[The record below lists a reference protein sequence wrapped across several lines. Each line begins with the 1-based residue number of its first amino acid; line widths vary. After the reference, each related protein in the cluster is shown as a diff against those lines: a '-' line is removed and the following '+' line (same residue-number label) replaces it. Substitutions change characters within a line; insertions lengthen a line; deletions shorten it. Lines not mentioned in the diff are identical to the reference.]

1 MATYSVFIG
10 LKDASGSFVPNADAI
25 ALFLCAGYDSP
36 SSENTVIVSDMSQT
50 YTSTEYG
57 AHLVLAFRDPNAQVT
72 STFDEYGFNSEEG
85 SEADY
90 NETIQGIKQL
100 DLSSLPG
107 YNSEMGSISD
117 FTKFIDYESLAFG
130 YSVSEGDDV
139 RFEITIGGGSS
150 ENPTVTYEAG
160 SEYTVEPASPI
171 TVSGDINLV
180 VTLNDGYKWDDV
192 AQIIT
197 IDGNEITGTVSEK
210 TCTFA
215 LTTTNVG
222 TGGAITWGL
231 HFSVVQP
238 PSEERVD
245 FFTIYEP
252 TNDNM
257 KKINDAIFINAAD
270 GTTIN
275 VQQYFSSYKKFYC
288 KIPVAG
294 YKPLKGGRYDF
305 GEQAPYVK
313 EHTIVVDCGS
323 VEIPEQNQSLLD
335 YSPFSRLTIYL
346 PFIGFQ
352 ELDDKVVVGHTLKV
366 QYAVDV
372 LSGRCLA
379 QLFVDSTDLKSCF
392 AEYGGT
398 IAADEIFGTDN
409 GYNYYGAYELMT
421 TMQLGELSCY
431 VLIHTKIPLEGDI
444 VNYKG
449 LPTNEIVRV
458 GDVTG
463 FVKYSSIHVDGMT
476 ATDSEKSEIE
486 SLLMSGIF
494 V

>member
-1 MATYSVFIG
+1 MATYNVFTP
-10 LKDASGSFVPNADAI
+10 LKDASGSTVSNSDAI

-36 SSENTVIVSDMSQT
+36 SAENTIIVSDMSQA
-50 YTSTEYG
+50 YTSTESG
-57 AHLVLAFRDPNAQVT
+57 AHLVIAFRNSNAEVT
-72 STFDEYGFNSEEG
+72 SSFSDYGFDSTSSSEI
-85 SEADY
+85 SD
-90 NETIQGIKQL
+90 TIDAIKQL

-107 YNSEMGSISD
+107 YKSEMGSISN
-117 FTKFIDYESLAFG
+117 FTKFVDYENLVFG
-130 YSVSEGDDV
+130 YMVQDNDNV
-139 RFEITIGGGSS
+139 RIELTIGGGSS
-150 ENPTVTYEAG
+150 ESPTVTYEAG

-197 IDGNEITGTVSEK
+197 IGENEITGTVSEK
-210 TCTFA
+210 TCTFT
-215 LTTTNVG
+215 LTTVNVG

-252 TNDNM
+252 TNANM
-257 KKINDAIFINAAD
+257 KKINDTIFINAGD
-270 GTTIN
+270 STTVN
-275 VQQYFSSYKKFYC
+275 VLQYFSSYKKFYC
-288 KIPVAG
+288 KIPVTG
-294 YKPLKGGRYDF
+294 YKQLKGGRYDF

-323 VEIPEQNQSLLD
+323 VEIAEHYQSLLD

-352 ELDDKVVVGHTLKV
+352 ELDDKLVVGHTLKV
-366 QYAVDV
+366 QYVVDV

-379 QLFVDSTDLKSCF
+379 QLYVDSIELKSCI

-398 IAADEIFGTDN
+398 IAADEMFGGDS

-449 LPTNEIVRV
+449 LPTNEIIKV
-458 GDVTG
+458 GDVSG
-463 FVKYSSIHVDGMT
+463 FIKYSSIHVDGMT
-476 ATDSEKSEIE
+476 ATDVEKSEIE

>member
-1 MATYSVFIG
+1 M
-10 LKDASGSFVPNADAI
+10 
-25 ALFLCAGYDSP
+25 
-36 SSENTVIVSDMSQT
+36 
-50 YTSTEYG
+50 
-57 AHLVLAFRDPNAQVT
+57 
-72 STFDEYGFNSEEG
+72 
-85 SEADY
+85 
-90 NETIQGIKQL
+90 
-100 DLSSLPG
+100 
-107 YNSEMGSISD
+107 YNSILVVIRNS
-117 FTKFIDYESLAFG
+117 
-130 YSVSEGDDV
+130 
-139 RFEITIGGGSS
+139 
-150 ENPTVTYEAG
+150 TVTYEAG
-160 SEYTVEPASPI
+160 SEYTVEPVSPI
-171 TVSGDINLV
+171 TVSGDTNLV
-180 VTLNDGYKWDDV
+180 VTLNEGYKWDDV
-192 AQIIT
+192 SQIIT

-215 LTTTNVG
+215 LTTANVG

-252 TNDNM
+252 TNANM

-323 VEIPEQNQSLLD
+323 VEIPEQYHSLLD

-346 PFIGFQ
+346 PFVGFQ
-352 ELDDKVVVGHTLKV
+352 ELDDKLVVGHTLKV
-366 QYAVDV
+366 QYTVDV

-379 QLFVDSTDLKSCF
+379 QLYVDSIDLKSCF

-421 TMQLGELSCY
+421 TLQLGELSCY
-431 VLIHTKIPLEGDI
+431 VLIHTKMPLEGDI

-449 LPTNEIVRV
+449 LPTNEIVKV
-458 GDVTG
+458 GDVAG

>member
-1 MATYSVFIG
+1 MATYNVFIG
-10 LKDASGSFVPNADAI
+10 LKDATDSYVANSDAI
-25 ALFLCAGYDSP
+25 ALFLCAGYAAP
-36 SSENTVIVSDMSQT
+36 STENTVIVSNMTQE

-72 STFDEYGFNSEEG
+72 STFDNYGFNSEEY

-90 NETIQGIKQL
+90 NETIQGIKKL
-100 DLSSLPG
+100 DLSSLAG
-107 YNSEMGSISD
+107 YDSEMGSISD
-117 FTKFIDYESLAFG
+117 FTKFYDYHSYAFG
-130 YSVSEGDDV
+130 YSVHDGDTV
-139 RFEITIGGGSS
+139 SFEITIGGGSS
-150 ENPTVTYEAG
+150 ESPTVTYEVG

-171 TVSGDINLV
+171 TVSGDVNLV
-180 VTLNDGYKWDDV
+180 VTLNEGYKWDD
-192 AQIIT
+192 ATQIIT
-197 IDGNEITGTVSEK
+197 IDGNEITGTVSEN

-252 TNDNM
+252 TNENM
-257 KKINDAIFINAAD
+257 QKINDAIFINGGD
-270 GTTIN
+270 GTTKN
-275 VQQYFSSYKKFYC
+275 VLQYFSSYKKFYC

-294 YKPLKGGRYDF
+294 YKQLKGGRYDF

-323 VEIPEQNQSLLD
+323 VEITEQYQSLLD

-352 ELDDKVVVGHTLKV
+352 DLDDKLVVGHTLKV
-366 QYAVDV
+366 QYVVDV

-379 QLFVDSTDLKSCF
+379 QLYIDSIDLNSCF
-392 AEYGGT
+392 AEYAGT
-398 IAADEIFGTDN
+398 IAADEMFGGDD
-409 GYNYYGAYELMT
+409 GYSYHGTYELMT
-421 TMQLGELSCY
+421 TLQLGELSCY

-444 VNYKG
+444 GNYKG
-449 LPTNEIVRV
+449 LPTNEIVKV

-463 FVKYSSIHVDGMT
+463 FIQYSSIHVDGMT
-476 ATDSEKSEIE
+476 ATDVEKSEIE
-486 SLLMSGIF
+486 RLLMSGIF

>member
-1 MATYSVFIG
+1 MGSYSVFIG
-10 LKDASGSFVPNADAI
+10 LKDASGSSIPNRDAI
-25 ALFLCAGYDSP
+25 AIFSCAGYNTL
-36 SSENTVIVSDMSQT
+36 SSENTVIVSDTSQN
-50 YTSTEYG
+50 YTSSEYS
-57 AHLVLAFRDPNAQVT
+57 AHLVLAFRNSNAQVM
-72 STFDEYGFNSEEG
+72 SSFDEYGFNSESFVENTTTAIH
-85 SEADY
+85 E
-90 NETIQGIKQL
+90 IKEL
-100 DLSSLPG
+100 DLSSLAG
-107 YNSEMGSISD
+107 YNTEMGSISD
-117 FTKFIDYESLAFG
+117 FTKFIDYDSGSFG
-130 YSVSEGDDV
+130 YIVSDGDNV
-139 RFEITIGGGSS
+139 RFEITIGGGIS
-150 ENPTVTYEAG
+150 ESPTVTYEAG
-160 SEYTVEPASPI
+160 SEYTVEPASPF
-171 TVSGDINLV
+171 TVSGNVNLV

-197 IDGNEITGTVSEK
+197 IDGNEITGTVSEN
-210 TCTFA
+210 TCTFT
-215 LTTTNVG
+215 LTTVNVG

-252 TNDNM
+252 TNENM
-257 KKINDAIFINAAD
+257 QKINDAIFINGGD
-270 GTTIN
+270 GTTKN
-275 VQQYFSSYKKFYC
+275 VLQYFSSYKKFYC

-294 YKPLKGGRYDF
+294 YKQLKGGRYDF

-323 VEIPEQNQSLLD
+323 IEITEQYQSLLD

-352 ELDDKVVVGHTLKV
+352 DLDDKLVVGHTLKV
-366 QYAVDV
+366 QYVVDV

-379 QLFVDSTDLKSCF
+379 QLYVDSIDLKSCF

-398 IAADEIFGTDN
+398 IAADEMFGGDD
-409 GYNYYGAYELMT
+409 GYSYHGTYELMT
-421 TMQLGELSCY
+421 TLQLGELSCY

-444 VNYKG
+444 GNYKG
-449 LPTNEIVRV
+449 LPTNEIVKV

-463 FVKYSSIHVDGMT
+463 FIQYSSIHVDGMT
-476 ATDSEKSEIE
+476 ATDVEKSEIE
-486 SLLMSGIF
+486 RLLMSGIF

>member
-1 MATYSVFIG
+1 MASYNVFIR
-10 LKDASGSFVPNADAI
+10 LKDAGGSFVPNADAI
-25 ALFLCAGYDSP
+25 ALFICAGYDTP
-36 SSENTVIVSDMSQT
+36 SAENTVIVSDKSQS
-50 YTSTEYG
+50 YTSTEND
-57 AHLVLAFRDPNAQVT
+57 AHLVLAFRDTNAQVT
-72 STFDEYGFNSEEG
+72 STFDEFGFNSEE
-85 SEADY
+85 SIEDSD
-90 NETIQGIKQL
+90 TINGIKEL
-100 DLSSLPG
+100 DLSTLLG
-107 YNSEMGSISD
+107 YNAEMGTMSD
-117 FTKFIDYESLAFG
+117 FTKFIDYENLAFG
-130 YSVSEGDDV
+130 YSVNDGDNV
-139 RFEITIGGGSS
+139 NFEITIGGATPSAPS
-150 ENPTVTYEAG
+150 VTYEVG
-160 SEYTVEPASPI
+160 SEYSVTPVSPI
-171 TVSGDINLV
+171 TVTGDINLV
-180 VTLNDGYKWDDV
+180 VTLNNGYKWDDV
-192 AQIIT
+192 AQKIT
-197 IDGNEITGTVSEK
+197 IDNNEITGTVSEK

-231 HFSVVQP
+231 HYSVVQP

-252 TNDNM
+252 TNENM
-257 KKINDAIFINAAD
+257 QKINNAIFINAGD

-275 VQQYFSSYKKFYC
+275 VLQYFSSYKKFYC

-294 YKPLKGGRYDF
+294 YKQLKGGRYDF

-323 VEIPEQNQSLLD
+323 VEIPEQYHSLLD

-352 ELDDKVVVGHTLKV
+352 ELDDKLVVGHTLKV
-366 QYAVDV
+366 QYVVDV

-379 QLFVDSTDLKSCF
+379 QLYVDSTDLQSCF

-421 TMQLGELSCY
+421 TLQLGELSCY
-431 VLIHTKIPLEGDI
+431 VLIHTKMPLEGDI

>member
-1 MATYSVFIG
+1 MATYSVNIS
-10 LKDASGSFVPNADAI
+10 LKDSAGSFVANSNAIVIFAN
-25 ALFLCAGYDSP
+25 CGYNSMDNT
-36 SSENTVIVSDMSQT
+36 NTVIASDSSQT
-50 YTSTEYG
+50 LSSEEN
-57 AHLVLAFRDPNAQVT
+57 LAKLIFAFSSETAEIT
-72 STFDEYGFNSEEG
+72 STFYEYGFDSTTPDEDITDTVDELQ
-85 SEADY
+85 A
-90 NETIQGIKQL
+90 L
-100 DLSSLPG
+100 DISTLPG
-107 YNSEMGSISD
+107 YTEDMGNISN
-117 FTKFIDYESLAFG
+117 FKKFVVYSNLAFG
-130 YSVSEGDDV
+130 YFINDGDSVA
-139 RFEITIGGGSS
+139 FEVTIGGVTPTA
-150 ENPTVTYEAG
+150 PTVTYEAG
-160 SEYTVEPASPI
+160 SEYNVTPASPI
-171 TVSGDINLV
+171 TVSGDVNLV

-192 AQIIT
+192 AQKIT

-252 TNDNM
+252 TDANM

-275 VQQYFSSYKKFYC
+275 VLHYFSSYKKFYC
-288 KIPVAG
+288 KIPVDG
-294 YKPLKGGRYDF
+294 YKQLKGGAYNF

-323 VEIPEQNQSLLD
+323 VEITEQYHSLLD

-352 ELDDKVVVGHTLKV
+352 DLDDKLVVGHTLKV
-366 QYAVDV
+366 QYVVDV

-379 QLFVDSTDLKSCF
+379 QLYIDSTDLQSCF

-398 IAADEIFGTDN
+398 IAADEIFGSDN
-409 GYNYYGAYELMT
+409 GYDYYGAYELMT
-421 TMQLGELSCY
+421 TLQLGELSCY

-449 LPTNEIVRV
+449 LPTNEIVKV

-463 FVKYSSIHVDGMT
+463 FIKYSSIHVDGMT
-476 ATDSEKSEIE
+476 ATDIEKDEIE

>member
-1 MATYSVFIG
+1 MATYNVFTP
-10 LKDASGSFVPNADAI
+10 LKDASGSTVSNSDAI
-25 ALFLCAGYDSP
+25 ALFLCAGYDNP
-36 SSENTVIVSDMSQT
+36 SAENTIIVSDMSQA
-50 YTSTEYG
+50 YTSTEFV
-57 AHLVLAFRDPNAQVT
+57 AHLVLAFRNSTAEVT
-72 STFDEYGFNSEEG
+72 SSFSDYGFDSTSSSER
-85 SEADY
+85 S
-90 NETIQGIKQL
+90 ETIDAIKQL
-100 DLSSLPG
+100 DLSSLHG
-107 YNSEMGSISD
+107 YKSEMGSISD
-117 FTKFIDYESLAFG
+117 FTKFVDYENLIFG
-130 YSVSEGDDV
+130 YMVHDNDNV
-139 RFEITIGGGSS
+139 RIEITVDGGSS
-150 ENPTVTYEAG
+150 GSPTVTYEVG
-160 SEYTVEPASPI
+160 SEYTVEPVSPI

-192 AQIIT
+192 TQIIT

-215 LTTTNVG
+215 LTTANVG

-252 TNDNM
+252 TNANM
-257 KKINDAIFINAAD
+257 KKINDTIFINAGD
-270 GTTIN
+270 SNTVN
-275 VQQYFSSYKKFYC
+275 VLQYFSSYKKFYC

-294 YKPLKGGRYDF
+294 YKQLKGGRYDF

-313 EHTIVVDCGS
+313 DHTIIVDCGS
-323 VEIPEQNQSLLD
+323 VEIAEHYQSLLD

-352 ELDDKVVVGHTLKV
+352 ELDDKLVVGHTLKV
-366 QYAVDV
+366 QYVVDV

-379 QLFVDSTDLKSCF
+379 QLYVDSTELKSCI

-398 IAADEIFGTDN
+398 IAADEMFGGDS

-421 TMQLGELSCY
+421 TLQLGELSCY

-449 LPTNEIVRV
+449 LPTNEIVKV
-458 GDVTG
+458 GDVSG
-463 FVKYSSIHVDGMT
+463 FIKYSSIHVDGMT
-476 ATDSEKSEIE
+476 ATDVEKSEIE
-486 SLLMSGIF
+486 SLLLSGIF

>member
-36 SSENTVIVSDMSQT
+36 SAENTVIVSDTPQS
-50 YTSTEYG
+50 YTSTEYN
-57 AHLVLAFRDPNAQVT
+57 AHLVLAFRDSNAKVT

-85 SEADY
+85 SEFSDTVDA
-90 NETIQGIKQL
+90 IKQL
-100 DLSSLPG
+100 DLSTLAG
-107 YNSEMGSISD
+107 YSAEMGAISD
-117 FTKFIDYESLAFG
+117 FTKIIDYESLAFG
-130 YSVSEGDDV
+130 YSISEGADV
-139 RFEITIGGGSS
+139 RFEITIGGATPSA
-150 ENPTVTYEAG
+150 PTVTYEAG
-160 SEYTVEPASPI
+160 SEYTVEPASPF
-171 TVSGDINLV
+171 TVSGDTNLV
-180 VTLNDGYKWDDV
+180 VTLNEGYKWDD
-192 AQIIT
+192 ATQIIT

-210 TCTFA
+210 ICTFA

-252 TNDNM
+252 TNANM

-288 KIPVAG
+288 NIPVAG
-294 YKPLKGGRYDF
+294 YKQLKGGRYDF

-352 ELDDKVVVGHTLKV
+352 ELDDKLVVGHTLKV
-366 QYAVDV
+366 QYVVDV

-379 QLFVDSTDLKSCF
+379 QLYVDSTDLKSCF

-449 LPTNEIVRV
+449 LPTNEIVKV

>member
-1 MATYSVFIG
+1 MASYSVFIG
-10 LKDASGSFVPNADAI
+10 LKDAGGNYVPNSDAI
-25 ALFLCAGYDSP
+25 ALFLCAGYDAP
-36 SSENTVIVSDMSQT
+36 SAENTVIVSDMSQT
-50 YTSTEYG
+50 YTSTEYA
-57 AHLVLAFRDPNAQVT
+57 AHLVLAFRNSNAEVT
-72 STFDEYGFNSEEG
+72 SSFSDYGFDSTSSSER
-85 SEADY
+85 S
-90 NETIQGIKQL
+90 ETIDAIKQL
-100 DLSSLPG
+100 DLSSLHG
-107 YNSEMGSISD
+107 YKPEMGSISD
-117 FTKFIDYESLAFG
+117 FTKFVDYENLIFG
-130 YSVSEGDDV
+130 YMVHDDDDV
-139 RFEITIGGGSS
+139 RIEITIGGGSVES
-150 ENPTVTYEAG
+150 PTVTYEVG
-160 SEYTVEPASPI
+160 SEYTVEPVSPI

-180 VTLNDGYKWDDV
+180 VTLKDGYKWDDV
-192 AQIIT
+192 TQIIT

-215 LTTTNVG
+215 LTTANVG

-231 HFSVVQP
+231 HYSFVQP

-252 TNDNM
+252 TNANM

-294 YKPLKGGRYDF
+294 YKQLKGGRYDF

-346 PFIGFQ
+346 PFVGFQ

-366 QYAVDV
+366 QYTVDV

-421 TMQLGELSCY
+421 NMQLGELSCY

>member
-1 MATYSVFIG
+1 MGSYNVFIG
-10 LKDASGSFVPNADAI
+10 LKDASGSSIPNRDAI
-25 ALFLCAGYDSP
+25 AIFSCAGYNTL
-36 SSENTVIVSDMSQT
+36 SSENTVIVSDIAQN
-50 YTSTEYG
+50 YTSNEYT
-57 AHLVLAFRDPNAQVT
+57 AHLVLAFRNSNAQVT
-72 STFDEYGFNSEEG
+72 SSFDEYGFS
-85 SEADY
+85 
-90 NETIQGIKQL
+90 NEMFVEDTSTAIHEIKEL
-100 DLSSLPG
+100 DLSSLAG
-107 YNSEMGSISD
+107 YNTEMGSMSD
-117 FTKFIDYESLAFG
+117 FTKFIDYESGSFG
-130 YSVSEGDDV
+130 YIVSDGDNV
-139 RFEITIGGGSS
+139 RFDITIGGGIS
-150 ENPTVTYEAG
+150 ESPTVTYEAG
-160 SEYTVEPASPI
+160 SEYTVKPTSPF
-171 TVSGDINLV
+171 TVSEDVNLV

-215 LTTTNVG
+215 LTTDNVG
-222 TGGAITWGL
+222 TGGDITWGL

-238 PSEERVD
+238 PSEERID

-252 TNDNM
+252 TNENM
-257 KKINDAIFINAAD
+257 QKINDAIFINGGD
-270 GTTIN
+270 GTTKN
-275 VQQYFSSYKKFYC
+275 VLQYFSSYKKFYC

-294 YKPLKGGRYDF
+294 YKQLKGGRYDF

-323 VEIPEQNQSLLD
+323 VEITEQYQSLLD

-352 ELDDKVVVGHTLKV
+352 DLDDKLVVGHTLKV
-366 QYAVDV
+366 QYVVDV

-379 QLFVDSTDLKSCF
+379 QLYVDSIDLKSCF

-398 IAADEIFGTDN
+398 IAADEMFGGDD
-409 GYNYYGAYELMT
+409 GYSYHGTYELMT
-421 TMQLGELSCY
+421 TLQLGELSCY

-449 LPTNEIVRV
+449 LPTNEIVKV

-463 FVKYSSIHVDGMT
+463 FIQYSSIHVDGMT
-476 ATDSEKSEIE
+476 ATDVEKREIE

>member
-1 MATYSVFIG
+1 MATYNVFIG
-10 LKDASGSFVPNADAI
+10 LKDASDSYVPNSDAI
-25 ALFLCAGYDSP
+25 ALFLCAGYNPP
-36 SSENTVIVSDMSQT
+36 SAENTVIVSNMTQE
-50 YTSTEYG
+50 YTSSEYG

-72 STFDEYGFNSEEG
+72 STFDEYGFNSEDG
-85 SEADY
+85 TEADY
-90 NETIQGIKQL
+90 NETIKGIKQL
-100 DLSSLPG
+100 DLSSLAG
-107 YNSEMGSISD
+107 YDAEMGSMSD
-117 FTKFIDYESLAFG
+117 FTKFIEYRSLAFG
-130 YSVSEGDDV
+130 YSVSDGDTV
-139 RFEITIGGGSS
+139 SFEITIGGGSS
-150 ENPTVTYEAG
+150 ESPTVTYEVG
-160 SEYTVEPASPI
+160 SEYTVEPTSPI
-171 TVSGDINLV
+171 TVSGDVDLV
-180 VTLNDGYKWDDV
+180 ITLNDGYKWDDV
-192 AQIIT
+192 TQIIT
-197 IDGNEITGTVSEK
+197 IDENEITGTVDEN

-215 LTTTNVG
+215 LTTDNVG
-222 TGGAITWGL
+222 TGGDITWGL

-252 TNDNM
+252 TNANM
-257 KKINDAIFINAAD
+257 QKINDAIFINAAD

-275 VQQYFSSYKKFYC
+275 VLHYFSSYKKFYC
-288 KIPVAG
+288 KIPIAG
-294 YKPLKGGRYDF
+294 YKQLKGGAYDF

-323 VEIPEQNQSLLD
+323 VEISEQYQSLLD

-352 ELDDKVVVGHTLKV
+352 ELDDKLVVGHTLKV
-366 QYAVDV
+366 QYVVDV

-379 QLFVDSTDLKSCF
+379 QLYVDSSDLQSCF

-398 IAADEIFGTDN
+398 IAADEIFGSDS
-409 GYNYYGAYELMT
+409 GYEYYGAYELMT
-421 TMQLGELSCY
+421 TLQLGELSCY

-444 VNYKG
+444 VDYKG
-449 LPTNEIVRV
+449 LPTNEIIKV
-458 GDVTG
+458 GDVSG

>member
-1 MATYSVFIG
+1 MASYNVFIP
-10 LKDASGSFVPNADAI
+10 LKDASGSTVSNSDAI
-25 ALFLCAGYDSP
+25 ALFLCAEYDPP
-36 SSENTVIVSDMSQT
+36 SSGNTVIVSDMSQN
-50 YTSTEYG
+50 YTSNDYV
-57 AHLVLAFRDPNAQVT
+57 AHLVLAFRNSNAEVT
-72 STFDEYGFNSEEG
+72 SSFSDYGFDSSSGDERT
-85 SEADY
+85 
-90 NETIQGIKQL
+90 ETINAIKQL
-100 DLSSLPG
+100 DLSSLHG
-107 YNSEMGSISD
+107 YKSEMGSISD
-117 FTKFIDYESLAFG
+117 FTKFVDYKNTIFG
-130 YSVSEGDDV
+130 YMVQDNDNV
-139 RFEITIGGGSS
+139 TIEITVDGASSGS
-150 ENPTVTYEAG
+150 PTVTYETG

-215 LTTTNVG
+215 LTTANVG

-252 TNDNM
+252 TNANM
-257 KKINDAIFINAAD
+257 KKINDTIFINAGD
-270 GTTIN
+270 SNTVN
-275 VQQYFSSYKKFYC
+275 VLQYFSSYKKFYC
-288 KIPVAG
+288 KIPVTG
-294 YKPLKGGRYDF
+294 YKQLKGGRYDF

-323 VEIPEQNQSLLD
+323 VEIAEHYQSLLD

-352 ELDDKVVVGHTLKV
+352 ELDDKLVVGHTLKV
-366 QYAVDV
+366 QYVVDV

-379 QLFVDSTDLKSCF
+379 QLYVDSTELKSCI

-398 IAADEIFGTDN
+398 IAADEMFGGDS

-449 LPTNEIVRV
+449 LPTNEIVKV
-458 GDVTG
+458 GDVSG
-463 FVKYSSIHVDGMT
+463 FIKYSSIHVDGMT
-476 ATDSEKSEIE
+476 ATDVEKSEIE

>member
-10 LKDASGSFVPNADAI
+10 LKDASGSFVPNSDAI
-25 ALFLCAGYDSP
+25 ALFLCAGYQPP
-36 SSENTVIVSDMSQT
+36 SAENTIIVSDTSQT
-50 YTSTEYG
+50 YTSTEYA
-57 AHLVLAFRDPNAQVT
+57 AHLVLAFRDSNAQVT
-72 STFDEYGFNSEEG
+72 STFNEFGFDSEESG
-85 SEADY
+85 SEYSETADL
-90 NETIQGIKQL
+90 IKQL
-100 DLSSLPG
+100 DLSTLPG
-107 YNSEMGSISD
+107 YNPEMGNMGD
-117 FTKFIDYESLAFG
+117 FTKFVDYENIAFG
-130 YSVSEGDDV
+130 YSIYDDADV
-139 RFEITIGGGSS
+139 RFEITIGGGSGES
-150 ENPTVTYEAG
+150 PTVTYEAG

-171 TVSGDINLV
+171 TVSGDVNLV
-180 VTLNDGYKWDDV
+180 VTLNEGYKWDDV
-192 AQIIT
+192 SQIIT

-210 TCTFA
+210 TCTFTLSTA
-215 LTTTNVG
+215 NVG

-252 TNDNM
+252 TNANM

-294 YKPLKGGRYDF
+294 YKQLKGGRYDF

-323 VEIPEQNQSLLD
+323 VEIPEQYQSLLD

-346 PFIGFQ
+346 PFVGFQ
-352 ELDDKVVVGHTLKV
+352 ELDDKLVVGHTLKV
-366 QYAVDV
+366 QYTVDV

-431 VLIHTKIPLEGDI
+431 VLIHTKMPLEGDI

-449 LPTNEIVRV
+449 LPTNEIVKV

-476 ATDSEKSEIE
+476 ATDVEKDEIE

>member
-10 LKDASGSFVPNADAI
+10 LKDAGGSFVPNADAI
-25 ALFLCAGYDSP
+25 ALFLCSGYQPP
-36 SSENTVIVSDMSQT
+36 SNENTVIVSDMSQT
-50 YTSTEYG
+50 YTSTEYT
-57 AHLVLAFRDPNAQVT
+57 AHLVLAFRDSNAQVT
-72 STFDEYGFNSEEG
+72 STFDEYGFNSEEP
-85 SEADY
+85 SEY
-90 NETIQGIKQL
+90 SEILPYIKQL
-100 DLSSLPG
+100 DLASLPG
-107 YNSEMGSISD
+107 YNSEMGSMSD
-117 FTKFIDYESLAFG
+117 FTKFIDYQSLVFG

-180 VTLNDGYKWDDV
+180 ITLNDGYKWDDV

-210 TCTFA
+210 TCTFI

-222 TGGAITWGL
+222 TGGVITWGL

-252 TNDNM
+252 TNENM
-257 KKINDAIFINAAD
+257 QKINDAIFINAGD
-270 GTTIN
+270 GTTKN
-275 VQQYFSSYKKFYC
+275 VLQYFSSYKKFYC

-335 YSPFSRLTIYL
+335 YSPFSRLTIQL

-352 ELDDKVVVGHTLKV
+352 ELDDKLVVGHTLKV
-366 QYAVDV
+366 QYVVDV

-449 LPTNEIVRV
+449 LPTNEIVKV
-458 GDVTG
+458 GDVSG

>member
-25 ALFLCAGYDSP
+25 ALFLCAGYNPP
-36 SSENTVIVSDMSQT
+36 SAENTVIVSDMSQT
-50 YTSTEYG
+50 YTSTEYV
-57 AHLVLAFRDPNAQVT
+57 AHLVLAFRDSNAQVT

-107 YNSEMGSISD
+107 YNSEMGSMSD
-117 FTKFIDYESLAFG
+117 FTKFIDYESLIFG
-130 YSVSEGDDV
+130 YSVHEDDDV

-150 ENPTVTYEAG
+150 ESPVVTYEAG
-160 SEYTVEPASPI
+160 SGYTVEPVSPI
-171 TVSGDINLV
+171 TVSGYVDLV
-180 VTLNDGYKWDDV
+180 ITLNEGYKWDDV
-192 AQIIT
+192 SQIIT
-197 IDGNEITGTVSEK
+197 IDGNEITGTVSGN
-210 TCTFA
+210 TCTFTLA
-215 LTTTNVG
+215 TENVG

-231 HFSVVQP
+231 HYSVVQP

-252 TNDNM
+252 TNENM
-257 KKINDAIFINAAD
+257 QKINDAIFINAAD

-323 VEIPEQNQSLLD
+323 VEIPEQYQSLLD

-346 PFIGFQ
+346 PFVGFQ
-352 ELDDKVVVGHTLKV
+352 ELDDKLVVGHTLKV
-366 QYAVDV
+366 QYTVDV

-379 QLFVDSTDLKSCF
+379 QLYVDSTDLKSCF

-431 VLIHTKIPLEGDI
+431 VLIHTKMPLEGDI

-449 LPTNEIVRV
+449 LPTNEIVKV

>member
-1 MATYSVFIG
+1 MASYSVFIG
-10 LKDASGSFVPNADAI
+10 LKDASGSYVPNADAI
-25 ALFLCAGYDSP
+25 ALFLCAGYDAP
-36 SSENTVIVSDMSQT
+36 SAENTVIVSDMSQT
-50 YTSTEYG
+50 YTSTEYF

-72 STFDEYGFNSEEG
+72 STFDEFGFSSEEYG
-85 SEADY
+85 SEFS
-90 NETIQGIKQL
+90 ETIDGIKQL

-107 YNSEMGSISD
+107 YNAEMGTISD
-117 FTKFIDYESLAFG
+117 FTKFLDYESIAFG
-130 YSVSEGDDV
+130 YSIYDDADV

-150 ENPTVTYEAG
+150 ESPTVTYEAG

-171 TVSGDINLV
+171 TVSGDTNLV
-180 VTLNDGYKWDDV
+180 VTLNEGYKWDDV
-192 AQIIT
+192 TQIIT

-215 LTTTNVG
+215 LTTANVG

-252 TNDNM
+252 TNANM

-294 YKPLKGGRYDF
+294 YKQLKGGRYDF

-352 ELDDKVVVGHTLKV
+352 ELDDKLVVGHTLRV
-366 QYAVDV
+366 QYVVDV

-379 QLFVDSTDLKSCF
+379 QLFVDKTDLQSCF

-431 VLIHTKIPLEGDI
+431 VLIHTKISLEGDI

>member
-10 LKDASGSFVPNADAI
+10 LKDASGSFVPNSDAI
-25 ALFLCAGYDSP
+25 ALFLCAGYDAP
-36 SSENTVIVSDMSQT
+36 SAENTVIVSDTPQS
-50 YTSTEYG
+50 YTSTEYV
-57 AHLVLAFRDPNAQVT
+57 AHLVLAFRDTNAQVT
-72 STFDEYGFNSEEG
+72 STFNEFGFDSEESG
-85 SEADY
+85 SEAG
-90 NETIQGIKQL
+90 ETIDAIKQL

-107 YNSEMGSISD
+107 YNSEMGSMSN
-117 FTKFIDYESLAFG
+117 FTKFIDYESLIFG
-130 YSVSEGDDV
+130 YSVSEGADV

-150 ENPTVTYEAG
+150 ESPTVSYEAG

-171 TVSGDINLV
+171 TVSGDVNLV

-192 AQIIT
+192 SQIIT

-252 TNDNM
+252 TNANM

-313 EHTIVVDCGS
+313 EHTIIVDCGS

-366 QYAVDV
+366 QYVVDV

-431 VLIHTKIPLEGDI
+431 VLIHTKIALEGDI

-449 LPTNEIVRV
+449 LPTNEIVKV

-463 FVKYSSIHVDGMT
+463 FIKYSSIHVDGMT

-486 SLLMSGIF
+486 SLLLSGIF

>member
-1 MATYSVFIG
+1 MATFSVFIG
-10 LKDASGSFVPNADAI
+10 LKDAGGSFVPNADAI
-25 ALFLCAGYDSP
+25 ALFLCAGYDTP
-36 SSENTVIVSDMSQT
+36 STENTVIVSDTPQS
-50 YTSTEYG
+50 YTNTENS
-57 AHLVLAFRDPNAQVT
+57 AHLVLAFRDSNAQVT
-72 STFDEYGFNSEEG
+72 STFDEFGFNSEEG
-85 SEADY
+85 SEY
-90 NETIQGIKQL
+90 SETVDAIKQL

-107 YNSEMGSISD
+107 YSAEMGSISD
-117 FTKFIDYESLAFG
+117 FTKVIDYESLAFG
-130 YSVSEGDDV
+130 YSISEGDDV
-139 RFEITIGGGSS
+139 RFEITIGGAT
-150 ENPTVTYEAG
+150 PTASIVTYESG
-160 SEYTVEPASPI
+160 SEYTVEPVSPI
-171 TVSGDINLV
+171 TVSGDVNLV

-192 AQIIT
+192 TQIIT

-231 HFSVVQP
+231 HYSVVQP

-252 TNDNM
+252 TNANM

-294 YKPLKGGRYDF
+294 YKQLKGGRYDF

-323 VEIPEQNQSLLD
+323 VEIPEQYQSLLD

-346 PFIGFQ
+346 PFVGFQ
-352 ELDDKVVVGHTLKV
+352 ELDDKLVVGHTLKV
-366 QYAVDV
+366 QYVVDV

-421 TMQLGELSCY
+421 TLQLGELSCY

-476 ATDSEKSEIE
+476 ATDAEKSEIE

>member
-1 MATYSVFIG
+1 MASYSVFIG
-10 LKDASGSFVPNADAI
+10 LKDASGSFIPNADAI
-25 ALFLCAGYDSP
+25 ALFLCAGYGAP
-36 SSENTVIVSDMSQT
+36 STENTVIVSDVSQT
-50 YTSTEYG
+50 YTSTEYL

-72 STFDEYGFNSEEG
+72 STFDGFGFNSEEG
-85 SEADY
+85 SEDG
-90 NETIQGIKQL
+90 ETIDAIKQL

-107 YNSEMGSISD
+107 YNSEMGSMSD
-117 FTKFIDYESLAFG
+117 FTKFIDYESLIFG
-130 YSVSEGDDV
+130 YSVYEGTDV

-150 ENPTVTYEAG
+150 ESPVVTYEAG

-192 AQIIT
+192 TQIIT

-252 TNDNM
+252 TNANM

-323 VEIPEQNQSLLD
+323 VEIPEQYQSLLD

-346 PFIGFQ
+346 PFVGFQ
-352 ELDDKVVVGHTLKV
+352 ELDDKLVVGHTLKV
-366 QYAVDV
+366 QYTVDV

-379 QLFVDSTDLKSCF
+379 QLFVDRTDLQSCF

-431 VLIHTKIPLEGDI
+431 VLIHTKMPLEGDI

-449 LPTNEIVRV
+449 LPTNEIVKV
-458 GDVTG
+458 GDVSG

-476 ATDSEKSEIE
+476 ATDAEKSEIE
-486 SLLMSGIF
+486 SLLLSGIF

>member
-1 MATYSVFIG
+1 MATYNVFIG
-10 LKDASGSFVPNADAI
+10 LKDASGSFVSNADAI
-25 ALFLCAGYDSP
+25 ALFLCAGYDTP
-36 SSENTVIVSDMSQT
+36 SAENTVVVSDVSQS
-50 YTSTEYG
+50 YTSTEYV
-57 AHLVLAFRDPNAQVT
+57 AHLVLAFRDSNAKVT
-72 STFDEYGFNSEEG
+72 STFNEFGFDSEESG
-85 SEADY
+85 SEAG
-90 NETIQGIKQL
+90 ETIDAIKQL

-107 YNSEMGSISD
+107 YNSEMGSMSN
-117 FTKFIDYESLAFG
+117 FTKFIDYESLIFG
-130 YSVSEGDDV
+130 YSVSEGADV

-180 VTLNDGYKWDDV
+180 VTLNDGYKWDD
-192 AQIIT
+192 ATQIIT

-252 TNDNM
+252 TNANM

-352 ELDDKVVVGHTLKV
+352 ELDDKLVVGHTLKV
-366 QYAVDV
+366 QYIVDV

-379 QLFVDSTDLKSCF
+379 QLFVDRTDLQSCF

-449 LPTNEIVRV
+449 LPTNEIVKV
-458 GDVTG
+458 GDVSG

>member
-1 MATYSVFIG
+1 MASYSVFIG

-25 ALFLCAGYDSP
+25 ALFLCAGYTPP
-36 SSENTVIVSDMSQT
+36 SAENTVIVSDMSQT
-50 YTSTEYG
+50 YTSTEYT
-57 AHLVLAFRDPNAQVT
+57 AHLVLAFRDSNAQVT
-72 STFDEYGFNSEEG
+72 STFDEYGFNSEEP
-85 SEADY
+85 SEY
-90 NETIQGIKQL
+90 SEIIPYIKQL

-107 YNSEMGSISD
+107 YNSEMGSMSD
-117 FTKFIDYESLAFG
+117 FTKFIDYQSPVFG

-139 RFEITIGGGSS
+139 RFEITIGGGS

-160 SEYTVEPASPI
+160 SEYTVEPVSPI
-171 TVSGDINLV
+171 TVSGDVNLV
-180 VTLNDGYKWDDV
+180 VTLNDGYKWDD
-192 AQIIT
+192 ATQIIT

-215 LTTTNVG
+215 LTTANVG

-252 TNDNM
+252 TNANM
-257 KKINDAIFINAAD
+257 TKINDAIFINAAD

-323 VEIPEQNQSLLD
+323 VEIPEQYQSLLD

-346 PFIGFQ
+346 PFVGFQ
-352 ELDDKVVVGHTLKV
+352 ELDDKLVVGHTLKV
-366 QYAVDV
+366 QYTVDV

-379 QLFVDSTDLKSCF
+379 QLYVDSTDLKSCF

-421 TMQLGELSCY
+421 TLQLGELSCY
-431 VLIHTKIPLEGDI
+431 VLIHTKMPLEGDI

-449 LPTNEIVRV
+449 LPTNEIVKV

>member
-1 MATYSVFIG
+1 MASYSVFIG
-10 LKDASGSFVPNADAI
+10 LKDAGDNYVPNSDAI
-25 ALFLCAGYDSP
+25 ALFLCAGYYPP
-36 SSENTVIVSDMSQT
+36 SAENTVIVSDVSQT
-50 YTSTEYG
+50 YTSTEYA

-72 STFDEYGFNSEEG
+72 STFNEFGFDSEESG
-85 SEADY
+85 SEET
-90 NETIQGIKQL
+90 ETIDLIKQL
-100 DLSSLPG
+100 DLSTLPG
-107 YNSEMGSISD
+107 YNPEMGNMGD
-117 FTKFIDYESLAFG
+117 FTKFVDYQSLIFG
-130 YSVSEGDDV
+130 YTIYDDADV

-150 ENPTVTYEAG
+150 ESPTVTYEAG

-171 TVSGDINLV
+171 TVSGYVDLV

-192 AQIIT
+192 SQIIT
-197 IDGNEITGTVSEK
+197 IDGNEITGTVSGN
-210 TCTFA
+210 TCTFT
-215 LTTTNVG
+215 LVTENVG
-222 TGGAITWGL
+222 TGGDITWGL

-252 TNDNM
+252 TNANM
-257 KKINDAIFINAAD
+257 QKINDAIFINAAD

-288 KIPVAG
+288 NIPVAG
-294 YKPLKGGRYDF
+294 YKQLKGGRYDF

-352 ELDDKVVVGHTLKV
+352 ELDDKLVVGHTLKV
-366 QYAVDV
+366 QYVVDV

>member
-10 LKDASGSFVPNADAI
+10 LKDASGSFVPNSDAI
-25 ALFLCAGYDSP
+25 ALFLCAGYNAP
-36 SSENTVIVSDMSQT
+36 SAENTVIVSDVSQT
-50 YTSTEYG
+50 YTSTEYV

-72 STFDEYGFNSEEG
+72 STFDEFGFSSEESG
-85 SEADY
+85 SEFS
-90 NETIQGIKQL
+90 ETIDGIKQL

-107 YNSEMGSISD
+107 YNAEMGTISD
-117 FTKFIDYESLAFG
+117 FTKFLDYQSIAFG
-130 YSVSEGDDV
+130 YSIYDDADV
-139 RFEITIGGGSS
+139 RFEITIGGATPTAS
-150 ENPTVTYEAG
+150 TVTYEAG
-160 SEYTVEPASPI
+160 SEYTVEPSSPI
-171 TVSGDINLV
+171 TVSGDVNLV

-192 AQIIT
+192 TQIIT

-252 TNDNM
+252 TNANM

-294 YKPLKGGRYDF
+294 YKQLKGGRYDF

-352 ELDDKVVVGHTLKV
+352 ELDDKLVVGHTLKV
-366 QYAVDV
+366 QYVVDV

-379 QLFVDSTDLKSCF
+379 QLFVDRTDLQSCF

-449 LPTNEIVRV
+449 LPTNEIVKV

>member
-1 MATYSVFIG
+1 MATYNVFTP
-10 LKDASGSFVPNADAI
+10 LKDASGSTVSNSDAI
-25 ALFLCAGYDSP
+25 ALFLCAGYDNP
-36 SSENTVIVSDMSQT
+36 SAENTIIVSDMSQA
-50 YTSTEYG
+50 YTSTEFV
-57 AHLVLAFRDPNAQVT
+57 AHLVLAFRNSTAEVT
-72 STFDEYGFNSEEG
+72 SSFSDYGFDSTSSSER
-85 SEADY
+85 S
-90 NETIQGIKQL
+90 ETIDAIKQL
-100 DLSSLPG
+100 DLSSLQG
-107 YNSEMGSISD
+107 YKSEMGSISD
-117 FTKFIDYESLAFG
+117 FTKFVDYENLIFG
-130 YSVSEGDDV
+130 YMVHDNDNV
-139 RFEITIGGGSS
+139 RIEITVDGGSS
-150 ENPTVTYEAG
+150 GSPTVTYEVG
-160 SEYTVEPASPI
+160 SEYTVEPVSPI

-180 VTLNDGYKWDDV
+180 VTLNDGYKWDD
-192 AQIIT
+192 ATQIIT

-215 LTTTNVG
+215 LTTANVG

-252 TNDNM
+252 TNANM
-257 KKINDAIFINAAD
+257 KKINDTIFINAGD
-270 GTTIN
+270 SNTVN
-275 VQQYFSSYKKFYC
+275 VLQYFSSYKKFYC

-294 YKPLKGGRYDF
+294 YKQLKGGRYDF

-313 EHTIVVDCGS
+313 EHTIVVDCGG
-323 VEIPEQNQSLLD
+323 VEIAEHYQSLLD

-352 ELDDKVVVGHTLKV
+352 KLDDKLVVGHTLKV
-366 QYAVDV
+366 QYVVDV

-379 QLFVDSTDLKSCF
+379 QLYVDSTELKSCI

-398 IAADEIFGTDN
+398 IAADEMFGGDS

-449 LPTNEIVRV
+449 LPTNEIVKV

-463 FVKYSSIHVDGMT
+463 FIKYSSIHVDGMT
-476 ATDSEKSEIE
+476 ATDVEKSEIE
-486 SLLMSGIF
+486 SLLLSGIF

>member
-10 LKDASGSFVPNADAI
+10 LIDASGSYVPNADAI
-25 ALFLCAGYDSP
+25 ALFLCAGYDPP
-36 SSENTVIVSDMSQT
+36 SAENTVIVSDVSQT
-50 YTSTEYG
+50 YTSTEYA

-72 STFDEYGFNSEEG
+72 STFDEYGFNSEEY
-85 SEADY
+85 SEDDY
-90 NETIQGIKQL
+90 NETIQGIKEL

-107 YNSEMGSISD
+107 YNSEMGSMSD
-117 FTKFIDYESLAFG
+117 FTKFIEYQSLAFG
-130 YSVSEGDDV
+130 YSVYDGTDV
-139 RFEITIGGGSS
+139 RFEITIGGGSGES
-150 ENPTVTYEAG
+150 PTVTYEAG

-171 TVSGDINLV
+171 TVSGDTNLV
-180 VTLNDGYKWDDV
+180 VTLNDGYKWDDDT
-192 AQIIT
+192 QIIT
-197 IDGNEITGTVSEK
+197 IDGNEITGTVSEN

-215 LTTTNVG
+215 LTTANVG

-252 TNDNM
+252 TNANM

-323 VEIPEQNQSLLD
+323 VEIPEQYQSLLD
-335 YSPFSRLTIYL
+335 YSPFSRLIIYL
-346 PFIGFQ
+346 P
-352 ELDDKVVVGHTLKV
+352 LLV
-366 QYAVDV
+366 
-372 LSGRCLA
+372 S
-379 QLFVDSTDLKSCF
+379 KSWM
-392 AEYGGT
+392 
-398 IAADEIFGTDN
+398 I
-409 GYNYYGAYELMT
+409 
-421 TMQLGELSCY
+421 SW
-431 VLIHTKIPLEGDI
+431 
-444 VNYKG
+444 
-449 LPTNEIVRV
+449 
-458 GDVTG
+458 
-463 FVKYSSIHVDGMT
+463 
-476 ATDSEKSEIE
+476 
-486 SLLMSGIF
+486 
-494 V
+494 

>member
-1 MATYSVFIG
+1 MASYNVFIP
-10 LKDASGSFVPNADAI
+10 LKDASGSTVSNSDAI
-25 ALFLCAGYDSP
+25 ALFLCAEYDPP
-36 SSENTVIVSDMSQT
+36 SSGNTVIVSDMSQK
-50 YTSTEYG
+50 YTSNNYV
-57 AHLVLAFRDPNAQVT
+57 AHLVLAFRNSNAQVT
-72 STFDEYGFNSEEG
+72 SSFSDYGFDSSSGDER
-85 SEADY
+85 S
-90 NETIQGIKQL
+90 ETINAIKQL
-100 DLSSLPG
+100 DLSSLHG
-107 YNSEMGSISD
+107 YKSEMGSISD
-117 FTKFIDYESLAFG
+117 FTKFVDYKNTIFG
-130 YSVSEGDDV
+130 YMVHDNDNV
-139 RFEITIGGGSS
+139 RIEITVDGASSGS
-150 ENPTVTYEAG
+150 PTVTYETG

-192 AQIIT
+192 SQIIT

-231 HFSVVQP
+231 HFSVIQP

-252 TNDNM
+252 TNANM
-257 KKINDAIFINAAD
+257 KKINDTIFINAGD
-270 GTTIN
+270 SNTVN
-275 VQQYFSSYKKFYC
+275 VLQYFSSYKKFYC

-294 YKPLKGGRYDF
+294 YKQLKGGRYDF

-323 VEIPEQNQSLLD
+323 VEIAEHYQSLLD

-352 ELDDKVVVGHTLKV
+352 ELDDKLVVGHTLKV
-366 QYAVDV
+366 QYVVDV

-379 QLFVDSTDLKSCF
+379 QLYVDSTELKSCI

-398 IAADEIFGTDN
+398 IAADEMFGGDS

-449 LPTNEIVRV
+449 LPTNEIVKV

-463 FVKYSSIHVDGMT
+463 FIKYSSIHVDGMT
-476 ATDSEKSEIE
+476 ATDVEKSEIE

>member
-1 MATYSVFIG
+1 MATYNVFIG
-10 LKDASGSFVPNADAI
+10 LKDAGGSFIPNSDAI
-25 ALFLCAGYDSP
+25 ALFLCAGYDAP
-36 SSENTVIVSDMSQT
+36 SAENTVIVSDVSQS
-50 YTSTEYG
+50 YTSTEYD
-57 AHLVLAFRDPNAQVT
+57 AHLVLAFRDSNAKVT

-85 SEADY
+85 SEAD
-90 NETIQGIKQL
+90 ETIDAIKQL

-107 YNSEMGSISD
+107 YNSEMGSMSN

-130 YSVSEGDDV
+130 YSVSEGADV

-150 ENPTVTYEAG
+150 ESPTVSYEAG

-192 AQIIT
+192 TQIIT

-215 LTTTNVG
+215 LTTANVG

-252 TNDNM
+252 TNANM
-257 KKINDAIFINAAD
+257 KKINDTIFINAGD
-270 GTTIN
+270 SNTVN
-275 VQQYFSSYKKFYC
+275 VLQYFSSYKKFYC

-294 YKPLKGGRYDF
+294 YKQLKGGRYDF

-323 VEIPEQNQSLLD
+323 VEIAEHYQSLLD
-335 YSPFSRLTIYL
+335 YNPFSRLTIYL

-352 ELDDKVVVGHTLKV
+352 ELDDKLVVGHTLKV
-366 QYAVDV
+366 QYVVDV

-379 QLFVDSTDLKSCF
+379 QLYVDSTELKSCI

-398 IAADEIFGTDN
+398 IAADEMFGGDG

-449 LPTNEIVRV
+449 LPTNEIVKV
-458 GDVTG
+458 GDVAG
-463 FVKYSSIHVDGMT
+463 FIKYSSIHVDGMT
-476 ATDSEKSEIE
+476 ATDIEKSEIE
-486 SLLMSGIF
+486 NLLMSGIF

>member
-1 MATYSVFIG
+1 MANYNVFTP
-10 LKDASGSFVPNADAI
+10 LKDASGSTVSNSDAI
-25 ALFLCAGYDSP
+25 ALFLCAGYDNP
-36 SSENTVIVSDMSQT
+36 SAENTIIVSDMSQA
-50 YTSTEYG
+50 YTSTEFV
-57 AHLVLAFRDPNAQVT
+57 AHLVLAFRNSTAEVT
-72 STFDEYGFNSEEG
+72 SSFSDYGFDSTSSSER
-85 SEADY
+85 S
-90 NETIQGIKQL
+90 ETIDAIKQL
-100 DLSSLPG
+100 DLSSLHG
-107 YNSEMGSISD
+107 YKSEMGSISD
-117 FTKFIDYESLAFG
+117 FTKFVDYENLIFG
-130 YSVSEGDDV
+130 YMVHDNDNV
-139 RFEITIGGGSS
+139 RIEITVDGGSS
-150 ENPTVTYEAG
+150 GSPTVTYEVG
-160 SEYTVEPASPI
+160 SEYTVEPVSPI

-192 AQIIT
+192 TQIIT

-215 LTTTNVG
+215 LTTANVG

-252 TNDNM
+252 TNANM
-257 KKINDAIFINAAD
+257 KKINDTIFINAGD
-270 GTTIN
+270 SNTVN
-275 VQQYFSSYKKFYC
+275 VLQYFSSYKKFYC

-294 YKPLKGGRYDF
+294 YKQLKGGRYDF

-313 EHTIVVDCGS
+313 DHTIIVDCGS
-323 VEIPEQNQSLLD
+323 VEIAEHYQSLLD
-335 YSPFSRLTIYL
+335 YSPFRRLTIYL

-352 ELDDKVVVGHTLKV
+352 ELDDKLVVGHTLKV
-366 QYAVDV
+366 QYVVDV

-379 QLFVDSTDLKSCF
+379 QLYVDSTELKSCI

-398 IAADEIFGTDN
+398 IAADEMFGGDS

-449 LPTNEIVRV
+449 LPTNEIVKV

-463 FVKYSSIHVDGMT
+463 FIKYSSIHVDGMT
-476 ATDSEKSEIE
+476 ATDIEKSEIE

>member
-1 MATYSVFIG
+1 MASFNVFIG
-10 LKDASGSFVPNADAI
+10 LKDAGGSFVPNSDAI
-25 ALFLCAGYDSP
+25 ALFLCAGYDTP
-36 SSENTVIVSDMSQT
+36 STENTVIVSDTPQS
-50 YTSTEYG
+50 YTSTENS
-57 AHLVLAFRDPNAQVT
+57 AHLVLAFRDSNAQVT
-72 STFDEYGFNSEEG
+72 STFDNYGFNSEEG
-85 SEADY
+85 SEYSD
-90 NETIQGIKQL
+90 TVDGIKQL
-100 DLSSLPG
+100 DLTTLAG
-107 YNSEMGSISD
+107 YSAEMGAISD
-117 FTKFIDYESLAFG
+117 FTKIIDYESLAFG
-130 YSVSEGDDV
+130 YSISEGDDV
-139 RFEITIGGGSS
+139 RFEITIGGATPSA
-150 ENPTVTYEAG
+150 PTVTYEAG

-171 TVSGDINLV
+171 TVSVDTNLV
-180 VTLNDGYKWDDV
+180 VTLNNGYKWDDV
-192 AQIIT
+192 TQIIT

-215 LTTTNVG
+215 LTTANVG

-252 TNDNM
+252 TNANM
-257 KKINDAIFINAAD
+257 KKINDAIFLNAAD

-275 VQQYFSSYKKFYC
+275 IQQYFSSYKKFYC

-294 YKPLKGGRYDF
+294 YKQLKGGRYDF

-313 EHTIVVDCGS
+313 EHTIIIDCGS
-323 VEIPEQNQSLLD
+323 VEISEHYQSLLD

-352 ELDDKVVVGHTLKV
+352 ELDDKLVVGHTLKV
-366 QYAVDV
+366 QYVVDV

-379 QLFVDSTDLKSCF
+379 QLFVDSTDLQSCF

-431 VLIHTKIPLEGDI
+431 ILIHTKIPLEGDI

-449 LPTNEIVRV
+449 LPTNEIVKV
-458 GDVTG
+458 GDVSG

-476 ATDSEKSEIE
+476 ATDAEKSEIE

>member
-1 MATYSVFIG
+1 MASFSVFIG

-25 ALFLCAGYDSP
+25 ALFLCAGYDTP
-36 SSENTVIVSDMSQT
+36 SAENTVIVSDTPQS
-50 YTSTEYG
+50 YTTTENS
-57 AHLVLAFRDPNAQVT
+57 AHLVLAFRDSTAQVT
-72 STFDEYGFNSEEG
+72 STFDNYGFNSEEG
-85 SEADY
+85 SEY
-90 NETIQGIKQL
+90 SETVDAIKQL
-100 DLSSLPG
+100 DLSLLPG
-107 YNSEMGSISD
+107 YNSEMGNISD
-117 FTKFIDYESLAFG
+117 FTKVIDYESLAFG
-130 YSVSEGDDV
+130 YSISEGDDV
-139 RFEITIGGGSS
+139 RFEITIGGATPTAS
-150 ENPTVTYEAG
+150 TVTYEAG
-160 SEYTVEPASPI
+160 NEYTVEPVSPI
-171 TVSGDINLV
+171 TVSGDTNLV
-180 VTLNDGYKWDDV
+180 VTLKEGYKWDDV

-252 TNDNM
+252 TNANM

-352 ELDDKVVVGHTLKV
+352 ELDDKLVVGHTLKV
-366 QYAVDV
+366 QYVVDV

-379 QLFVDSTDLKSCF
+379 QLFVDSTDLQSCF

-449 LPTNEIVRV
+449 LPTNEIVKV
-458 GDVTG
+458 GDVSG

>member
-10 LKDASGSFVPNADAI
+10 LKDAGGNYVPNSDAI
-25 ALFLCAGYDSP
+25 AFFFCSGYQPP
-36 SSENTVIVSDMSQT
+36 SAENTVIVSDVSQT
-50 YTSTEYG
+50 YTSTEYA
-57 AHLVLAFRDPNAQVT
+57 AHLVLAFRDSNAQVT
-72 STFDEYGFNSEEG
+72 STFDEFDFNSEESG
-85 SEADY
+85 SENSEMIEY
-90 NETIQGIKQL
+90 IKQL

-107 YNSEMGSISD
+107 YNSEMGSMSD
-117 FTKFIDYESLAFG
+117 FTKFIDYESLVFG
-130 YSVSEGDDV
+130 YIIYDDADV
-139 RFEITIGGGSS
+139 RFEITIGGGSES
-150 ENPTVTYEAG
+150 PTVTYEAG

-171 TVSGDINLV
+171 TVSGDVNLV

-192 AQIIT
+192 TQIIT

-215 LTTTNVG
+215 LTTANVG

-252 TNDNM
+252 TNANM

-275 VQQYFSSYKKFYC
+275 VLQYFSSYKKFYC

-294 YKPLKGGRYDF
+294 YKQLKGGAYDF

-313 EHTIVVDCGS
+313 EHTIVIDCGS

-352 ELDDKVVVGHTLKV
+352 ELDDKLVVGHTLKV
-366 QYAVDV
+366 QYVVDV

-379 QLFVDSTDLKSCF
+379 QLYVDSTDLQSCF

-398 IAADEIFGTDN
+398 IAADEIFGSDS
-409 GYNYYGAYELMT
+409 GYDYYGAYELMT

-449 LPTNEIVRV
+449 LPTNEIVKV
-458 GDVTG
+458 GDVSG

-476 ATDSEKSEIE
+476 ATDAEKSEIE
-486 SLLMSGIF
+486 SLLMSGII

>member
-25 ALFLCAGYDSP
+25 ALFLCAGYDAP
-36 SSENTVIVSDMSQT
+36 SAENTVIVSDVSQS
-50 YTSTEYG
+50 YTSTEYV
-57 AHLVLAFRDPNAQVT
+57 AHLVLAFRDSNAQVT

-85 SEADY
+85 SEN
-90 NETIQGIKQL
+90 NETINGVKEL
-100 DLSSLPG
+100 DLSTLPG
-107 YNSEMGSISD
+107 YNTEMGTMSN
-117 FTKFIDYESLAFG
+117 FTKFIDYESLIFG
-130 YSVSEGDDV
+130 YIVSEGSDV

-171 TVSGDINLV
+171 TVSGDTNLV
-180 VTLNDGYKWDDV
+180 VTLKEGYKWDD
-192 AQIIT
+192 ATQIIT

-252 TNDNM
+252 TNANM

-313 EHTIVVDCGS
+313 EHTIIIDCGS
-323 VEIPEQNQSLLD
+323 VEIPEQYQSLLD

-366 QYAVDV
+366 QYVVDV

-431 VLIHTKIPLEGDI
+431 VLIHTKLPLEGDI

-449 LPTNEIVRV
+449 LPTNEIVKV

-486 SLLMSGIF
+486 SLLLSGIF

>member
-10 LKDASGSFVPNADAI
+10 LKDASGSFVPNSDAI
-25 ALFLCAGYDSP
+25 ALFLCAGYDTP
-36 SSENTVIVSDMSQT
+36 SAENTVIVSDVSQS
-50 YTSTEYG
+50 YTSTEYS
-57 AHLVLAFRDPNAQVT
+57 AHLVLAFRKSNAQVT

-85 SEADY
+85 SEN
-90 NETIQGIKQL
+90 NETINAIKQL

-107 YNSEMGSISD
+107 YKSEMGSISD

-130 YSVSEGDDV
+130 YSVSEGADV

-150 ENPTVTYEAG
+150 ESPTVSYETG
-160 SEYTVEPASPI
+160 SEYTVEPVSPI
-171 TVSGDINLV
+171 TVSGDINLI

-192 AQIIT
+192 AQKIT

-231 HFSVVQP
+231 HYSVVQP

-252 TNDNM
+252 TNANM

-294 YKPLKGGRYDF
+294 YKQLKGGRYDF

-313 EHTIVVDCGS
+313 EHTIIIDCGS

-335 YSPFSRLTIYL
+335 YSPFSRLIIYL

-352 ELDDKVVVGHTLKV
+352 ELDDKMVVGHTLKV
-366 QYAVDV
+366 QYVVDV

-449 LPTNEIVRV
+449 LPTNEIVKV

-486 SLLMSGIF
+486 SLLLSGIF

>member
-10 LKDASGSFVPNADAI
+10 LKDASGSFVPNSDAI
-25 ALFLCAGYDSP
+25 ALFLCAGYDTP
-36 SSENTVIVSDMSQT
+36 SAENTVIVSDVSQS
-50 YTSTEYG
+50 YTSTEYA

-72 STFDEYGFNSEEG
+72 STFDEFGFNSEEG
-85 SEADY
+85 EEFSD
-90 NETIQGIKQL
+90 TIDGIKAL
-100 DLSSLPG
+100 NLSTLPG
-107 YNSEMGSISD
+107 YSSEMGSMSN
-117 FTKFIDYESLAFG
+117 FTKVIDYESLAFG
-130 YSVSEGDDV
+130 YFISDDADV

-150 ENPTVTYEAG
+150 ESPTVTYEVG

-171 TVSGDINLV
+171 TISGDTNLV

-192 AQIIT
+192 TQIIT
-197 IDGNEITGTVSEK
+197 IDGNEITGTISEK

-222 TGGAITWGL
+222 TGGAITWDL

-252 TNDNM
+252 TNANM

-323 VEIPEQNQSLLD
+323 VEIPEQYHSLLD

-352 ELDDKVVVGHTLKV
+352 ELDDKLVVGHTLKV
-366 QYAVDV
+366 QYTVDV

-379 QLFVDSTDLKSCF
+379 QLYVDRTDLQSCF

-431 VLIHTKIPLEGDI
+431 VLIHTKMPLEGDI

-463 FVKYSSIHVDGMT
+463 FVKYSSIHVAGMT

-486 SLLMSGIF
+486 SLLLSGIF

>member
-1 MATYSVFIG
+1 MASYNVFTP
-10 LKDASGSFVPNADAI
+10 LKDASGSTVSNSDAI
-25 ALFLCAGYDSP
+25 ALFLCAEYDPP
-36 SSENTVIVSDMSQT
+36 SSGNTVIVSDMSQA
-50 YTSTEYG
+50 YTSSDFV
-57 AHLVLAFRDPNAQVT
+57 AHLVLAFRNSNAEVT
-72 STFDEYGFNSEEG
+72 SSFSDYGFDSSSGDERT
-85 SEADY
+85 
-90 NETIQGIKQL
+90 ETINAIKQL
-100 DLSSLPG
+100 DLSSLHG
-107 YNSEMGSISD
+107 YKSEMGSISD
-117 FTKFIDYESLAFG
+117 FTKFIDYKNTIFG
-130 YSVSEGDDV
+130 YMVHDNDNV
-139 RFEITIGGGSS
+139 RIEITVDGASSGS
-150 ENPTVTYEAG
+150 PTVTYEAG
-160 SEYTVEPASPI
+160 SEYTVEPVSPI

-215 LTTTNVG
+215 LTTANVG

-231 HFSVVQP
+231 HFSVVPP

-252 TNDNM
+252 TNANM
-257 KKINDAIFINAAD
+257 KKINDTIFINAGD
-270 GTTIN
+270 SNTVN
-275 VQQYFSSYKKFYC
+275 VLQYFSSYKKFYC

-294 YKPLKGGRYDF
+294 YKQLKGGRYDF

-313 EHTIVVDCGS
+313 DHTIIVDCGS
-323 VEIPEQNQSLLD
+323 VEIAEHYQSLLD

-352 ELDDKVVVGHTLKV
+352 ELNDKLVVGHTLKV
-366 QYAVDV
+366 QYVVDV

-379 QLFVDSTDLKSCF
+379 QLYIDSTELKSCI

-398 IAADEIFGTDN
+398 IAADEMFGGDN

-449 LPTNEIVRV
+449 LPTNEIVKV